1 VPPPPPERS
10 AALLVVADAIAD
22 DAAVRALCD
31 RLRAVIVTTDA
42 QTITVD
48 VRDLPATCRSIEALA
63 RLALTARRGR
73 RRIRLGRV
81 SPALE
86 QLLDF
91 AGLADV
97 LPTAAPD

>member
-1 VPPPPPERS
+1 MPAPPPERS
-10 AALLVVADAIAD
+10 AALLVVAGAVAD

-31 RLRAVIVTTDA
+31 RLRAVIATTDA
-42 QTITVD
+42 QVIAVD

-63 RLALTARRGR
+63 RLALTARRSR
-73 RRIRLGRV
+73 RRIRLRRA

-91 AGLADV
+91 AGLASV
-97 LPTAAPD
+97 LPTAALD